1 MKIRSAA
8 AALILAIL
16 LNGTTA
22 LPHHSFAAEFDINK
36 PFTLKGTIT
45 KFDFVNPHSW
55 LYFDVKGTDGKVVN
69 WGVELAPPNT
79 LIRRGFT
86 KNSVPVGSTVTVEG
100 YQAKDGSSTGTAT
113 TVKLP
118 DGTSLFAGSTAPGGP
133 GTTGTGGQPQ

>member
-8 AALILAIL
+8 AALILGIL
-16 LNGTTA
+16 LNGTIA

-36 PFTLKGTIT
+36 PFNLKGTIT

-55 LYFDVKGTDGKVVN
+55 LYLDVKGPDGKVVN

-86 KNSVPVGSTVTVEG
+86 KNSVPVGSSVTVEG

-133 GTTGTGGQPQ
+133 GTSGTGGQP

>member
-86 KNSVPVGSTVTVEG
+86 KNSVPVGSIVTVEG